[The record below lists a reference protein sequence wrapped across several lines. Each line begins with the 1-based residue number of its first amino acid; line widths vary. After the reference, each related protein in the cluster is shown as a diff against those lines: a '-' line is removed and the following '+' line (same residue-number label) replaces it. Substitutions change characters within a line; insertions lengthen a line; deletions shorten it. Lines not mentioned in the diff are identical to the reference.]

1 MCAKLTKLGANL
13 ADLKITAAAMSADN
27 KKKDPKLWQKVD
39 QGEYNVVY
47 VTPEEILDPMGHF
60 MTTTVKDT
68 RTYSIYE
75 ENRLR
80 RRR

>member
-1 MCAKLTKLGANL
+1 VQILT
-13 ADLKITAAAMSADN
+13 DLKITAAAMTADN

-39 QGEYNVVY
+39 QGEYNVIY

-68 RTYSIYE
+68 PFMKNIVCVAVDE
-75 ENRLR
+75 CHLI
-80 RRR
+80 

>member
-1 MCAKLTKLGANL
+1 MT
-13 ADLKITAAAMSADN
+13 ADN

-60 MTTTVKDT
+60 MTTTVIRERHSD
-68 RTYSIYE
+68 I
-75 ENRLR
+75 LHL
-80 RRR
+80 